1 MLFDVALG
9 RDVKSSSLTNKALDW
24 RSIVKL
30 LGAHTVGEKER
41 AKWFIGGK
49 FDGDNR
55 SSNIISRSLMTLD
68 IDNYNGSKDDLI
80 FDLELALGA
89 FNFVAYSTFS
99 STEDAPRARVVIPL
113 SNDIAPNRYTEL
125 CAAFTSRVLRGF
137 DFDKSGFNPKQIMFY
152 PTKADASDN
161 GVFILVG
168 DNNASI
174 NISDY
179 ISGELSQ
186 VDVAPVVDDLE
197 VLIANQPLDIDN
209 DKIEATL
216 RTYPAAA
223 LNYQEWLDVGMA
235 LHHQFQGS
243 DEGFNYFNEWSK
255 VDKDRYDERAT
266 LVKWR
271 SFKPSKT
278 NPLRFASIIKRANV
292 VIETNADIAVDVFS
306 ELSQEAEKI
315 KTHEEYAEF
324 KRKVLGAT
332 VTQLPKDYRA
342 MLAAVIAGSEFG
354 VKNKLTKADIKTALM
369 PVKGKNNAVI
379 DESLPTWL
387 RDWVY
392 VEKSDEF
399 CCYTKRD
406 YFIKKSAFC
415 AKYDRM
421 SDCKAAEVNAVT
433 FATVIAPV
441 PTVYDQM
448 FFPSAGVFFEWEHK
462 SYVNSYFGNFMQPA
476 EEYTEAGLATI
487 EKFKKHLALTLE
499 DENERS
505 ILLDWMSHVLRYEG
519 KRVNWAILMQG
530 GVGVGKSYFATI
542 MQRILGSNCGYVD
555 STAIGGQFTGW
566 AQGKVL
572 NIIEEIKISGH
583 NRYEVF
589 DKLKPIITN
598 DTIAIEQK
606 GIDHKT
612 VPNFTSYMMFTNHKD
627 ALPIDDDDRRYCI
640 MFAKLQT
647 KEELHDYFGGEK
659 EAEAYFTDLFD
670 STYDHIREIYKWL
683 LEREISPTF
692 NHKGRAPDTAA
703 RREMIAIVS
712 SDSEMDELDDI
723 IDKHHC
729 AVINDSLID
738 VTYANA
744 LIKAEAEIGAKT
756 KLVARRLMQKGF
768 VPIDGKKIKVKGV
781 HHYIWLKPKKITSS
795 EAKAAVNAFHR
806 VHDDDDELAF

>member
-9 RDVKSSSLTNKALDW
+9 KDVKSSAITNKKVDW
-24 RSIVKL
+24 QSIVKSL
-30 LGAHTVGEKER
+30 ASHTVGGKER

-49 FDGDNR
+49 FEGNNR

-68 IDNYNGSKDDLI
+68 IDSYNGSKDDLI
-80 FDLELALGA
+80 FDLELALGS

-99 STEDAPRARVVIPL
+99 STDDAPRARVVIPL
-113 SNDIAPNRYTEL
+113 SNHITPNRYNEL
-125 CAAFTSRVLRGF
+125 CVAFTSRVLRGF

-152 PTKADASDN
+152 PTKAEESDN
-161 GVFILVG
+161 GVFVLAG
-168 DNNASI
+168 DNGDLLNV
-174 NISDY
+174 SDY
-179 ISGELSQ
+179 INGEL
-186 VDVAPVVDDLE
+186 VPVEVMPVVDDLE
-197 VLIANQPLDIDN
+197 IAVANQPLDINAETID
-209 DKIEATL
+209 ATL
-216 RTYPAAA
+216 RAYKASSC
-223 LNYQEWLDVGMA
+223 NYQQWLDVGMA
-235 LHHQFQGS
+235 LHHQFRGNN
-243 DEGFNYFNEWSK
+243 EGFEYFDKWSQA
-255 VDKDRYDERAT
+255 DKDRYDDRET

-271 SFKPSKT
+271 SFKPSKS
-278 NPLRFASIIKRANV
+278 NPLTFASIIKRANMAV
-292 VIETNADIAVDVFS
+292 EENADVVVDIFS
-306 ELSQEAEKI
+306 ELSEEAEKI
-315 KTHEEYAEF
+315 ETHEEYATF
-324 KRKVLGAT
+324 KRKVLGST

-342 MLAAVIAGSEFG
+342 MLAALIAGSEFG
-354 VKNKLTKADIKTALM
+354 IKNKLTKGDIKTALM
-369 PVKGKNNAVI
+369 PVKGKTNAVV
-379 DESLPTWL
+379 DETLPTWL

-406 YFIKKSAFC
+406 YFIKKGAFC
-415 AKYDRM
+415 AKFDRM
-421 SDCKAAEVNAVT
+421 SDCKGAEVNAVT
-433 FATVIAPV
+433 FATVVAPV
-441 PTVYDQM
+441 RTVYDQM
-448 FFPSAGVFFEWEHK
+448 FFPGAGVFFEWEHK
-462 SYVNSYFGNFMQPA
+462 EYVNSYFGNFMQPA
-476 EEYTEAGLATI
+476 DEYTDSGLATI
-487 EKFKKHLALTLE
+487 EKFKKHLQLTL
-499 DENERS
+499 DDANERS

-583 NRYEVF
+583 NRYELF

-606 GIDHKT
+606 GVDHKT
-612 VPNFTSYMMFTNHKD
+612 VPNFTSYMTFTNHKD

-640 MFAKLQT
+640 MFTKLQT

-670 STYDHIREIYKWL
+670 ATYDHIRELYKWL
-683 LEREISPTF
+683 LERDISPTF

-729 AVINDSLID
+729 AVINENIID
-738 VTYANA
+738 VTYANT
-744 LIKAEAEIGAKT
+744 LIKAEAELGAKT
-756 KLVARRLMQKGF
+756 KLVTRRLMQKGY
-768 VPIDGKKIKVKGV
+768 VPMDGKKMKVKGI
-781 HHYIWLKPKKITSS
+781 HHYVWLKPKKMTNL
-795 EAKAAVNAFHR
+795 EAKITVNKFHR
-806 VHDDDDELAF
+806 VVDDDDDLPF